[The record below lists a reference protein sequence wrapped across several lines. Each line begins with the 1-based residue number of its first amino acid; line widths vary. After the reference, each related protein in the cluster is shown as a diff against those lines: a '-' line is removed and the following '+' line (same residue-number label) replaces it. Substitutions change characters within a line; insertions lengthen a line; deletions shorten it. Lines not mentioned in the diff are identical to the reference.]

1 MLHQPNSVYKPSLAM
16 TQRNQPRKKVT
27 GEERTEGEETWPD
40 TKDTK
45 RLRAGD
51 SGPNGVHGFGG
62 SSDEGKLLVTRNL
75 LKPALEFSCA
85 TR

>member
-1 MLHQPNSVYKPSLAM
+1 MKNERS
-16 TQRNQPRKKVT
+16 
-27 GEERTEGEETWPD
+27 EERTEGEETWPD

-45 RLRAGD
+45 WLRAGD

-62 SSDEGKLLVTRNL
+62 SSDEGKLLATRNL
-75 LKPALEFSCA
+75 LNSALEFSCA